1 MSESVSDAI
10 ARRVASHLRGGEI
23 VNLGIG
29 IPTLVAD
36 HLPDDVDV
44 VLQTENGMLGV
55 GPTPGPDAV
64 DPNLVNAGK
73 LPVSEL
79 AGASYFSSSASFAMI
94 RGGHVDVAILGALQL
109 DGRGR
114 IANWSIP
121 GKPIL
126 GVGGA
131 MDLLVGAR
139 RVIAATTHLAK
150 DRTPKIVQDAT
161 FPLTADRPVDLIVTE
176 HATFAA
182 GADGL
187 TLIEI
192 APGTSQEWVAENTGA
207 AFAVALGAADADAPA
222 AAVGAAATS
231 SETEDER

>member
-1 MSESVSDAI
+1 MSPSVSTVI
-10 ARRVASHLRGGEI
+10 AQRVARHIHDGEI

-36 HLPDDVDV
+36 HLPDGVDV

-55 GPTPGPDAV
+55 GPTPEPHDV

-79 AGASYFSSSASFAMI
+79 AGASYFSSSASFGMI

-139 RVIAATTHLAK
+139 RVIVATTHVAK
-150 DRTPKIVQDAT
+150 DGTPKIVQEAS

-176 HATFAA
+176 HATFAV
-182 GADGL
+182 GDDGL
-187 TLIEI
+187 TLIDVADGSSI
-192 APGTSQEWVAENTGA
+192 EWIEQNTGA
-207 AFAVALGAADADAPA
+207 RFDLAPELNQET
-222 AAVGAAATS
+222 VG
-231 SETEDER
+231 

>member
-1 MSESVSDAI
+1 MSSSVSVAI
-10 ARRVASHLRGGEI
+10 AQRVAAHLRDGEV

-36 HLPDDVDV
+36 HLPDGVDV

-55 GPTPGPDAV
+55 GPTPAEGEI

-79 AGASYFSSSASFAMI
+79 PGASYFASSASFGMI
-94 RGGHVDVAILGALQL
+94 RGAHVDTAILGALQL
-109 DGRGR
+109 DGSGR

-150 DRTPKIVQDAT
+150 DGTPKIVAEAS

-176 HATFAA
+176 HATFVVRDGGLALVEV
-182 GADGL
+182 ADGTTVDWL
-187 TLIEI
+187 REH
-192 APGTSQEWVAENTGA
+192 TGA
-207 AFAVALGAADADAPA
+207 PFAVALDGAEAL
-222 AAVGAAATS
+222 
-231 SETEDER
+231 R